1 MAIVTKEKLD
11 RVFEA
16 YQEGRLSR
24 RHFLKY
30 LGLAGATVG
39 LSGLPF
45 GNAVK
50 NAWAA
55 KSIRFDGWGGS
66 VSEAFRKYA
75 FKPFTKATGIKVID
89 GEFGDMNSYLTRVKA
104 SYPPGGEFNIA
115 HLSAVFDYAR
125 YAELGFASVLDE
137 AKIPNL
143 KNVMASMIKPLREIT
158 KGTLSAV
165 PYDLGQ
171 TGIAYNTKHISKK
184 KAEKLGASLLWDKG
198 LKGKLGSWGGDFRTN
213 MWYAA
218 LHTGQ
223 SPNNMTDLKAVWAAL
238 REQRDLMKK
247 YWASGAELMSLLA
260 NEEIYA
266 TVAWSGRVAA
276 LQQEGH
282 PIGYLS
288 PKGTYSWMEY
298 LFVLKGTD
306 LEIAQKLLNFMLEPA
321 AAIAVAEGQN
331 YPPSLDPT
339 KVKLTEKIKKM
350 PAFDPTGKLEG
361 YLFANP
367 AYWNAH
373 QVEWTEKWDR
383 IKSGS

>member
-1 MAIVTKEKLD
+1 MAKVTNEKLD
-11 RVFEA
+11 RVYDA
-16 YQEGRLSR
+16 YKNGTLSR
-24 RHFLKY
+24 RHFLRY
-30 LGLAGATVG
+30 LGLAGATIGLVG
-39 LSGLPF
+39 APF
-45 GNAVK
+45 GNVVK
-50 NAWAA
+50 DAFAA

-66 VSEAFRKYA
+66 TSEAFRKYA
-75 FKPFTKATGIKVID
+75 FKPFTESTGIKVID

-137 AKIPNL
+137 SKIPNL

-171 TGIAYNTKHISKK
+171 TGIAYNNKQISKE

-223 SPNNMTDLKAVWAAL
+223 SPNNITDLKAVWAAL
-238 REQRDLMKK
+238 REQRGLMKK
-247 YWASGAELMSLLA
+247 YWSSGAELMSLLA
-260 NEEIYA
+260 NGEVYA

-298 LFVLKGTD
+298 LFVLKGSD
-306 LEIAQKLLNFMLEPA
+306 MEVAQKLLNFMLEPA

-331 YPPSLDPT
+331 YPPSLDPS

-350 PAFDPTGKLEG
+350 PAFDPTGKLDG

-367 AYWNAH
+367 SYWNSN
-373 QVEWTEKWDR
+373 QLEWTEKWDR
-383 IKSGS
+383 IKAGS